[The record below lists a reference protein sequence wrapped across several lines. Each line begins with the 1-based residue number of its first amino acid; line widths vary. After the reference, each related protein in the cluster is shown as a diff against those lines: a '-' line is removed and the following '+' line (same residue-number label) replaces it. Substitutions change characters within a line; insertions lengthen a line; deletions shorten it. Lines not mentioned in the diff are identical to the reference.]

1 MSVYT
6 VHEPL
11 LRGRETS
18 PDPDRFVF
26 VRDGFYFWAFVFS
39 LLWLIWHR
47 LWLALIG
54 YIVVV
59 AVLEAGLRA
68 LGVSNTALSVAVLLV
83 SLLVG
88 LEGSTLRR
96 LKLAR
101 RGWKTVGV
109 VSAVD
114 LEDAERRFFG
124 NRVDSHAGEGGAA
137 SLSASQPP
145 PPPLSPSAPPAFPR
159 ASAPPGIVGLFPEP
173 GASR

>member
-6 VHEPL
+6 VHEPP

-26 VRDGFYFWAFVFS
+26 VRDGFHFWAFVFS

-68 LGVSNTALSVAVLLV
+68 LGASDTALSVAVLLV

-88 LEGSTLRR
+88 LEASTLRR

-101 RGWKTVGV
+101 RGWKNVEV

-124 NRVDSHAGEGGAA
+124 SVVHGRAGEGGDA
-137 SLSASQPP
+137 SSRVPP
-145 PPPLSPSAPPAFPR
+145 PPPPSPPAPPAVPR
-159 ASAPPGIVGLFPEP
+159 ASVPTGIVGLFPEP
-173 GASR
+173 GAGR